1 MHRGPPGRRGGLSAD
16 AIANLKSLGYISG
29 SAPARDHYTEADD
42 PKKKHSAEAGTGDG
56 DDEGADGGTA
66 SGEGGAPKKDE
77 CVGFDVSSL
86 EDILS
91 KAPCEVP
98 NQRPDSIEPK
108 DMKGKIEVKVDAS
121 PTSGAPGGK
130 IDLLV
135 SIINKTKEPIT
146 LNFRIDPTPRF
157 DIEVLDKKGKRVDI
171 PQTPPPSPKTG
182 ESQPPPADPKTAKL
196 TIAAGG
202 TARQRL
208 SWEAVKTAW
217 APEKVKGWPVEKG
230 FPRKPA
236 GPIAKGKY
244 TIKVSTPLVGVQEG
258 AEHEITAPKAEI
270 EVK

>member
-1 MHRGPPGRRGGLSAD
+1 MDGGGD
-16 AIANLKSLGYISG
+16 ESG
-29 SAPARDHYTEADD
+29 ENGES
-42 PKKKHSAEAGTGDG
+42 S
-56 DDEGADGGTA
+56 EGDGGTA
-66 SGEGGAPKKDE
+66 QGGDGGAKKDE
-77 CVGFDVSSL
+77 CIGFDVASL

-98 NQRPDSIEPK
+98 NQRPDSIEQK

-121 PTSGAPGGK
+121 PTSTAPGGK
-130 IDLLV
+130 VDLLV
-135 SIINKTKEPIT
+135 SIANKTKEPIT

-157 DIEVLDKKGKRVDI
+157 DVEVMDKKGKRVDM
-171 PQTPPPSPKTG
+171 PAGTPPNPKSG

-202 TARQRL
+202 TARQRVT
-208 SWEAVKTAW
+208 WEAVKTAW
-217 APEKVKGWPVEKG
+217 APEKVKGWPPEKG

-244 TIKVSTPLVGVQEG
+244 VIKVNTPLVGVQEG
-258 AEHEITAPKAEI
+258 AEHEISAPKVEI

>member
-1 MHRGPPGRRGGLSAD
+1 MHRLIAVGLCLALFTTACGNKKDAENPKKGQGEGG
-16 AIANLKSLGYISG
+16 
-29 SAPARDHYTEADD
+29 ADD
-42 PKKKHSAEAGTGDG
+42 SAESSS
-56 DDEGADGGTA
+56 EGDGGTA
-66 SGEGGAPKKDE
+66 EGDAGPKKDE
-77 CVGFDVSSL
+77 CVGFDVASL

-121 PTSGAPGGK
+121 PTTTAPGGK
-130 IDLLV
+130 VDLVV
-135 SIINKTKEPIT
+135 SIANKTKEPIT

-157 DIEVLDKKGKRVDI
+157 DVEVMDKKGKRVDM
-171 PQTPPPSPKTG
+171 PAGTPSPPSG
-182 ESQPPPADPKTAKL
+182 QSQPPPAEAKTAKL

-202 TARQRL
+202 TARQRVQ
-208 SWEAVKTAW
+208 WEAVKMAW
-217 APEKVKGWPVEKG
+217 APEKVRGWPVEKG

-244 TIKVSTPLVGVQEG
+244 TVRVQTPLVGVQEG
-258 AEHEITAPKAEI
+258 SEHDVSGPKVEI

>member
-1 MHRGPPGRRGGLSAD
+1 MHRLIAVGSCLALFTVCGALAVGCGGKKD
-16 AIANLKSLGYISG
+16 
-29 SAPARDHYTEADD
+29 ADD
-42 PKKKHSAEAGTGDG
+42 PKKKHHTDGGGGDN
-56 DDEGADGGTA
+56 EGESSDGDGGTA
-66 SGEGGAPKKDE
+66 EGDGGPKADV
-77 CVGFDVSSL
+77 CVGFDVASM
-86 EDILS
+86 DDMLS

-121 PTSGAPGGK
+121 PTSTAPGGK

-135 SIINKTKEPIT
+135 SILNKTKEPIT

-157 DIEVLDKKGKRVDI
+157 DVEALDKKGKRVDM
-171 PQTPPPSPKTG
+171 PAGTPPSPKTG
-182 ESQPPPADPKTAKL
+182 ESQPPPSDPKTAKL

-202 TARQRL
+202 SARQRVT
-208 SWEAVKTAW
+208 WEAVKTAW

-244 TIKVSTPLVGVQEG
+244 TIKVQTPLVGVAEG
-258 AEHEITAPKAEI
+258 AEHEISAPKVEI

>member
-1 MHRGPPGRRGGLSAD
+1 MHRLIAVGLCLALFTAACGGKKD
-16 AIANLKSLGYISG
+16 AEN
-29 SAPARDHYTEADD
+29 
-42 PKKKHSAEAGTGDG
+42 PKKGHGDGGGDDSAESS
-56 DDEGADGGTA
+56 EGADGGTA
-66 SGEGGAPKKDE
+66 EGDAGPKKDE
-77 CVGFDVSSL
+77 CVGFDVASL

-98 NQRPDSIEPK
+98 NQRPDSMEPK

-121 PTSGAPGGK
+121 PTSSAPGGK
-130 IDLLV
+130 VDLLV
-135 SIINKTKEPIT
+135 SIANKTKEPIT

-157 DIEVLDKKGKRVDI
+157 DIEVLDKKGKRVDV
-171 PQTPPPSPKTG
+171 PTTPPPSPKTG

-202 TARQRL
+202 TARQRVT
-208 SWEAVKTAW
+208 WEAVKTAW
-217 APEKVKGWPVEKG
+217 APEKVKGWPPEKG

-244 TIKVSTPLVGVQEG
+244 TIKVQTPLVGVQEG
-258 AEHEITAPKAEI
+258 AEHELSAPKVEI

>member
-1 MHRGPPGRRGGLSAD
+1 MHRLIAVGLCLAMFTACGGKKDAENPKTGHGDGGADDSESAD
-16 AIANLKSLGYISG
+16 G
-29 SAPARDHYTEADD
+29 
-42 PKKKHSAEAGTGDG
+42 
-56 DDEGADGGTA
+56 DGGTA
-66 SGEGGAPKKDE
+66 EGDGGAKKDE
-77 CVGFDVSSL
+77 CVGFDVASL

-108 DMKGKIEVKVDAS
+108 DMKGQIEVKVDAS
-121 PTSGAPGGK
+121 PTSSAPGGK
-130 IDLLV
+130 VDLLV
-135 SIINKTKEPIT
+135 SIANKTKEPIT

-157 DIEVLDKKGKRVDI
+157 DIEVMDKKGKRADI
-171 PQTPPPSPKTG
+171 PATPPPSPKTG

-202 TARQRL
+202 TARQRVT
-208 SWEAVKTAW
+208 WEAVKTAW
-217 APEKVKGWPVEKG
+217 APEKVKGWPPEKG

-244 TIKVSTPLVGVQEG
+244 TIKVQTPLVGVAEG
-258 AEHEITAPKAEI
+258 AEHEISAPKVEI